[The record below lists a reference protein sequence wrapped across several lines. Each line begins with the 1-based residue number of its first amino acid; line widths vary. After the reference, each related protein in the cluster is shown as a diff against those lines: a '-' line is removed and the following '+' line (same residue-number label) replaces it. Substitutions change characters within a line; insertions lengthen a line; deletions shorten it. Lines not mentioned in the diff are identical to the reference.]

1 MDTTA
6 EFSREELSAAT
17 VPLRR
22 VPKVTVACKTDIGC
36 VRENNED
43 KLEFFLPES
52 EPLLAVRGLVF
63 VVCDGMGGHAAGQIA
78 SEIACKSFL
87 YAYLHHESADPEE
100 AARTAVSH
108 ANRFVR
114 DAAMAIPERRGMGCT
129 LSALM
134 LVQDR
139 AITAQVGDS
148 RVYRL
153 RNGDL
158 AQLTAEHTFVEELVA
173 GGLMDRETAS
183 RDPRSH
189 VLTRAVGVEDSV
201 EPEIAAHDLL
211 PKDVFLLCSDGV
223 TNLVSDERIAE
234 VLLLPPSEA
243 AWTLV
248 NEALQAGGHDNAT
261 ALVVRVDDI
270 VPTDSQSIAAG

>member
-1 MDTTA
+1 METTA
-6 EFSREELSAAT
+6 EFAREDFAAAA
-17 VPLRR
+17 VPLKRI
-22 VPKVTVACKTDIGC
+22 PKVTVACKTDIGC

-43 KLEFFLPES
+43 KFEYYLSES

-153 RNGDL
+153 RGDQL
-158 AQLTAEHTFVEELVA
+158 TQLTAEHTFVEELVA
-173 GGLMDRETAS
+173 SGLMDREAAS

-189 VLTRAVGVEDSV
+189 VLTRAIGVEDTV
-201 EPEIAAHDLL
+201 QPEILSHDLL
-211 PKDVFLLCSDGV
+211 PGDVFLLCSDGV
-223 TNLVSDERIAE
+223 TNLVSNERIAE
-234 VLLLPPSEA
+234 LLHLPPSEA

-261 ALVVRVDDI
+261 AVVVRVDAI
-270 VPTDSQSIAAG
+270 VPSDSHSTQAV

>member
-1 MDTTA
+1 METTA

-17 VPLRR
+17 VPLRC

-43 KLEFFLPES
+43 KFEYYLPES

-100 AARTAVSH
+100 AARTAVNH

-114 DAAMAIPERRGMGCT
+114 DAAISIPERRGMGCT

-148 RVYRL
+148 RIYRL
-153 RNGDL
+153 REEEL
-158 AQLTAEHTFVEELVA
+158 TQLTAEHTFVEELVQS
-173 GGLMDRETAS
+173 GLMDRETAS

-189 VLTRAVGVEDSV
+189 VLTRAIGVENTI
-201 EPEIAAHDLL
+201 EPEIASHDLM
-211 PKDVFLLCSDGV
+211 PKDVFLLCSDGI
-223 TNLVSDERIAE
+223 TNLVSDERITE
-234 VLLLPPSEA
+234 ILRLPPSEA

-248 NEALQAGGHDNAT
+248 NTAIQEGGHDNAT
-261 ALVVRVDDI
+261 AVVVRVDDI
-270 VPTDSQSIAAG
+270 VPTDSPSTSTG

>member
-1 MDTTA
+1 METTA
-6 EFSREELSAAT
+6 EFTREELAAAA

-22 VPKVTVACKTDIGC
+22 IPKVTVGCKTDIGC

-43 KLEFFLPES
+43 KFEYYLSEA

-87 YAYLHHESADPEE
+87 YAYLHHESAEPEE

-114 DAAMAIPERRGMGCT
+114 DAALAIPERRGMGCT

-153 RNGDL
+153 RDGQL

-173 GGLMDRETAS
+173 SGLMDRETAS
-183 RDPRSH
+183 RDPRSL
-189 VLTRAVGVEDSV
+189 VLTRAIGVEDTV
-201 EPEIAAHDLL
+201 QPELLIHDLL
-211 PKDVFLLCSDGV
+211 ANDVFLLCTDGV
-223 TNLVSDERIAE
+223 TNLVTDERIGE
-234 VLLLPPSEA
+234 ILRLSPSDA

-261 ALVVRVDDI
+261 AVVVRVDD
-270 VPTDSQSIAAG
+270 VVKTDSHSIDAG

>member
-6 EFSREELSAAT
+6 EFSREQLSAAT
-17 VPLRR
+17 VPLKC

-43 KLEFFLPES
+43 KFEYYLPES

-87 YAYLHHESADPEE
+87 YAYLHHESPDPED

-108 ANRFVR
+108 ANRFVH
-114 DAAMAIPERRGMGCT
+114 DAALAIPERRGMGCT

-134 LVQDR
+134 LVQDQ

-148 RVYRL
+148 RIYRL
-153 RNGDL
+153 REEEL
-158 AQLTAEHTFVEELVA
+158 TQLTAEHTFVEELVRS
-173 GGLMDRETAS
+173 GLMDRETAS

-189 VLTRAVGVEDSV
+189 VLTRAIGVETSV
-201 EPEIAAHDLL
+201 EPEITTRDLL
-211 PKDVFLLCSDGV
+211 PQDVFLLCSDGV
-223 TNLVSDERIAE
+223 TNLVSDDRIAE
-234 VLLLPPSEA
+234 FLRLPPSEA
-243 AWTLV
+243 AWALV
-248 NEALQAGGHDNAT
+248 NTALQEGGHDNAT
-261 ALVVRVDDI
+261 AVVVRVDDI
-270 VPTDSQSIAAG
+270 VRTDTDSIRTA

>member
-1 MDTTA
+1 METTA
-6 EFSREELSAAT
+6 EFTREELAAAA
-17 VPLRR
+17 VPLRCI
-22 VPKVTVACKTDIGC
+22 PKVTVGCKTDIGC
-36 VRENNED
+36 ARENNED
-43 KLEFFLPES
+43 KFEYYLPES

-114 DAAMAIPERRGMGCT
+114 DAALAIPVRRGMGCT

-153 RNGDL
+153 RDGEL
-158 AQLTAEHTFVEELVA
+158 AQLTAEHTYVEELVA
-173 GGLMDRETAS
+173 RGLMDRETAS

-189 VLTRAVGVEDSV
+189 VLTRAIGVEDAV
-201 EPEIAAHDLL
+201 QPEILTHDLL

-223 TNLVSDERIAE
+223 TNLVSDERIGE
-234 VLLLPPSEA
+234 ILRLSPSEA

-261 ALVVRVDDI
+261 AVVVRVDD
-270 VPTDSQSIAAG
+270 VVKMDSHSIDAG

>member
-1 MDTTA
+1 METTA
-6 EFSREELSAAT
+6 EFTREELAAAA
-17 VPLRR
+17 VPLRCI
-22 VPKVTVACKTDIGC
+22 PKVTVGCKTDIGC

-43 KLEFFLPES
+43 KFEYYLSES

-87 YAYLHHESADPEE
+87 YAYLHHESTDPEE

-114 DAAMAIPERRGMGCT
+114 DAALAIPERRGMGCT

-153 RNGDL
+153 RDGQL

-173 GGLMDRETAS
+173 SGLMDRETAS

-189 VLTRAVGVEDSV
+189 VLTRAIGVEDTV
-201 EPEIAAHDLL
+201 QPELLIHDLL
-211 PKDVFLLCSDGV
+211 ANDVFLLCTDGV
-223 TNLVSDERIAE
+223 TNLVTDERIGE
-234 VLLLPPSEA
+234 ILRLSPSEA

-261 ALVVRVDDI
+261 AVVVRVDD
-270 VPTDSQSIAAG
+270 VVKTDSHSIDAG